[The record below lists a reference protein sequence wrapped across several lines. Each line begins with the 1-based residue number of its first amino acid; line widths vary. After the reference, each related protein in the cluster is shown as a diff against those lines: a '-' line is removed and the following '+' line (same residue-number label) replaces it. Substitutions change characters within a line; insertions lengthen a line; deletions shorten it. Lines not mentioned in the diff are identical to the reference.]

1 MDRKP
6 GGGASVPS
14 AQDLRMSII
23 QKQMAEY
30 ELRKKKKEEDER
42 KRSAFADDFLA
53 NHVTEQ
59 ERAMIRRLVMN
70 AVEEGKTEAL
80 VYSFPSSLCTDAGR
94 AINNSEPGWPA
105 SLQGKARELYERFKT
120 VAQPQ
125 GYKLKAMILDFP
137 GGMPGDVGLFLD
149 WGGNER

>member
-1 MDRKP
+1 MDKRQ
-6 GGGASVPS
+6 GGDAAVPS

-30 ELRKKKKEEDER
+30 EARKKKKDEEER
-42 KRSAFADDFLA
+42 KRSAFAEDFLG

-59 ERAMIRRLVMN
+59 ERSMIRRLVMN

-80 VYSFPSSLCTDAGR
+80 VYSFPSSLCSDAGR
-94 AINNSEPGWPA
+94 AINNADPNWPE
-105 SLQGKARELYERFKT
+105 SLQGKAKELYERYKA

-125 GYKLKAMILDFP
+125 GYKLRAMIIDFP

-149 WGGNER
+149 WRGSDF